1 MSRPAGLALPL
12 AHLSQGDEAEMTS
25 FDHDDLHQR
34 IAERAQSVT
43 WDADT
48 PSLVTE
54 ALKRGEGE
62 LTADGALAVTTGIF
76 TGRSVKDKFIV
87 ADDLTADRVWWEN
100 SAAMNPGHFSALLE
114 DMLLA
119 LGDRKLHRQHLLAG
133 ADLKHE
139 LRVTVFTET
148 AWHALFIR
156 NLLIRPVR
164 PAPGADVTILHLPSF
179 KADPARHGT
188 RTDTVIALDMSRKLV
203 LIGGTAYAGEIK
215 KAVFSL
221 FNFHAPLNG
230 VLPMHCSAN
239 IGRDGD
245 TALFFGL
252 SGTGKTTLSNDPKRP
267 LIGDDEH
274 GWTTHGV
281 FNLEGGCYAKTVKL
295 SAASE
300 PEIYAATRSFGTVL
314 ENLKLGPDRRPLY
327 DDISLTEN
335 TRAAYPLET
344 LPAVAEGGVGGVPK
358 TVVFLTADA
367 FGVLPPIARLTPEQA
382 VYHFLSGYTAKV
394 AGTERGVTEPVA
406 TFSACFG
413 APFMALHP
421 KVYGRL
427 LEQRLQSSGARTYL
441 LNTGWTGGPYGVGKR
456 IDIASTRRLL
466 DAALSGELDDAAMR
480 VDPLFGFEVPTAL
493 GGIDSVLLD
502 PRQCWPD
509 AAAYDAAAQSLLARF
524 IANFR
529 RFDEDVPQAAE

>member
-1 MSRPAGLALPL
+1 
-12 AHLSQGDEAEMTS
+12 MTP

-54 ALKRGEGE
+54 ALQRGEGE
-62 LTADGALAVTTGIF
+62 LTADGALAVTTGVF

-87 ADDLTADRVWWEN
+87 ADELTADKVWWEN
-100 SAAMNPGHFSALLE
+100 SAAMNPAHFSALLE

-119 LGDRKLHRQHLLAG
+119 LGDRKLHRQHLKAG

-156 NLLIRPVR
+156 NLLIRPSR
-164 PAPGADVTILHLPSF
+164 PEPGADVTILHLPSF

-188 RTDTVIALDMSRKLV
+188 RTETVIALDMSRKLV

-215 KAVFSL
+215 KSVFSL

-239 IGRDGD
+239 TGRDGD

-252 SGTGKTTLSNDPKRP
+252 SGTGKTTLSNDPKRA

-300 PEIYAATRSFGTVL
+300 PEIHAATRSFGTVL

-344 LPAVAEGGVGGVPK
+344 LPAIAEGGVGGVPR

-441 LNTGWTGGPYGVGKR
+441 LNTGWTGGPYAVGKR

-466 DAALSGELDDAAMR
+466 DAAHSGELDAATMR
-480 VDPLFGFEVPTAL
+480 TDPLFGFEVPTAV

-509 AAAYDAAAQSLLARF
+509 ALAYDSAAQSLLARF

-529 RFDEDVPQAAE
+529 RFDENVPQAAE